1 MNQPKW
7 HSFLEAWASTAIGFI
22 ISWITTILVMPLFG
36 MPNVTAGK
44 SFIIT
49 SIFTVASILRG
60 YFVRRWFNQM
70 LHRQLQKLENQNG

>member
-1 MNQPKW
+1 MNQPRW
-7 HSFLEAWASTAIGFI
+7 HSFLEAWASTLIGFG

-44 SFIIT
+44 SFLIT
-49 SIFTVASILRG
+49 CIFTVASIIRG

-70 LHRQLQKLENQNG
+70 LHRQLNKLEKQSG